1 MEPISS
7 WLTGLGITAGA
18 GLAYSAG
25 YEVRAYTLRE
35 VSLEILPPNSADLKV
50 LHLSDLHMTPRQ
62 FKKQEWISKLAE
74 LNPDLVVVT
83 GDFLAH
89 MNAVPSVLGAFSAFA
104 GVPGVF
110 VFGSNDYFAPS
121 LKNPARY
128 LFKPD
133 GKLIGGV
140 ELPWQDLKTGL
151 EEMGWIDLTHRRDEL
166 TIKNTRIE
174 FRGVDDPHLEYDD
187 YSTVA
192 GRANGNTFAIGV
204 THAPYLRILDAMN
217 EDGVPLIFAGHT
229 HGGQLCLPFL
239 GALVTNCDLDTR
251 RAKGLHK
258 HKDSWMHISA
268 GLGTNPYTPV
278 RFACRPE
285 ATLLTL
291 SAAKY

>member
-7 WLTGLGITAGA
+7 WLAGLGVTAGA

-35 VSLEILPPNSADLKV
+35 KTVPVLPPNSQSFKI

-62 FKKQEWISKLAE
+62 FKKQEWISELAE
-74 LNPDLVVVT
+74 LKPDLVVVT

-89 MNAVPSVLGAFSAFA
+89 LNSVPSVLGAFSAFA
-104 GVPGVF
+104 QTPGVF

-121 LKNPARY
+121 LRNPARY
-128 LFKPD
+128 LFKLD
-133 GKLIGGV
+133 GRLIGGV
-140 ELPWQDLKTGL
+140 ELPWEDLKNGL
-151 EEMGWIDLTHRRDEL
+151 EEMGWVDLTHRRAEL

-174 FRGVDDPHLEYDD
+174 FRGVDDPHLGYDD
-187 YSTVA
+187 YSKIA
-192 GRANGNTFAIGV
+192 GRPNGNAFAIGV
-204 THAPYLRILDAMN
+204 THAPYLRILDAMSAD
-217 EDGVPLIFAGHT
+217 EIPLILAGHT
-229 HGGQLCLPFL
+229 HGGQLCLPFI

-258 HKDSWMHISA
+258 HNDSWMHVSA

-291 SAAKY
+291 TAAQ

>member
-1 MEPISS
+1 VEPISS
-7 WLTGLGITAGA
+7 WLTGLGVTAGA

-35 VSLEILPPNSADLKV
+35 KTVPVLPANAESFKI

-62 FKKQEWISKLAE
+62 FKKQEWISELAE
-74 LNPDLVVVT
+74 LKPDLVVVT

-89 MNAVPSVLGAFSAFA
+89 LNSVPSVLGAFSAFA
-104 GVPGVF
+104 GIPGVF

-133 GKLIGGV
+133 NKLIGGV

-151 EEMGWIDLTHRRDEL
+151 EEMGWIDLTHIRTEL

-174 FRGVDDPHLEYDD
+174 FRGVDDPHLLYDD

-192 GRANGNTFAIGV
+192 GRPNGNTFAIGV
-204 THAPYLRILDAMN
+204 THAPYLRVLDAMV
-217 EDGVPLIFAGHT
+217 EDEIPLILAGHT
-229 HGGQLCLPFL
+229 HGGQLCLPFF

-258 HKDSWMHISA
+258 YQDAWLHVSA

-291 SAAKY
+291 TAAN

>member
-35 VSLEILPPNSADLKV
+35 LSLEILPPNSADLKV

-62 FKKQEWISKLAE
+62 YKKQEWISKLAE

>member
-7 WLTGLGITAGA
+7 WLTGLGVTAGA

-25 YEVRAYTLRE
+25 CEVRAYTLRE
-35 VSLEILPPNSADLKV
+35 QSVPVLPANAESFKI

-62 FKKQEWISKLAE
+62 FKKQEWISELAE
-74 LNPDLVVVT
+74 LKPDLVVVT

-89 MNAVPSVLGAFSAFA
+89 LNSVPSVLGAFSAFA
-104 GVPGVF
+104 GIPGVF

-133 GKLIGGV
+133 NKLIGGV
-140 ELPWQDLKTGL
+140 ELPWQDLKAGL
-151 EEMGWIDLTHRRDEL
+151 EEMGWIDLTHIRAEL
-166 TIKNTRIE
+166 TIKNTRVE
-174 FRGVDDPHLEYDD
+174 FRGVDDPHLLYDD
-187 YSTVA
+187 YSKVA
-192 GRANGNTFAIGV
+192 GRPNGNAFAIGV
-204 THAPYLRILDAMN
+204 THAPYLRVLAAMSN
-217 EDGVPLIFAGHT
+217 DEIPLILAGHT
-229 HGGQLCLPFL
+229 HGGQLCLPFF

-258 HKDSWMHISA
+258 YQDSWLHVSA

-291 SAAKY
+291 TATN

>member
-35 VSLEILPPNSADLKV
+35 LSLEILPPNSADLKV

-62 FKKQEWISKLAE
+62 YKKQEWISKLAE

-166 TIKNTRIE
+166 TINNTRIE